1 MASRTSIKITDKNLR
16 DMLLNIQEKDITSS
30 FIYDLFGEYNGI
42 SKCHP
47 YDILVVPPNSYGPT
61 NKKNKNSFTT
71 TVGIW
76 IFNKWF
82 IENELF
88 DLFHYINKNVNGKL
102 LDDINQQLSFALMED
117 RITVQA
123 LKNYLMKTQFIMQ
136 FVTILAPN
144 FSEAMLTISTVVDK
158 KKEELVNKHKKELD
172 AGDTLVA
179 DQIEK
184 ELLKYA
190 QEQLGDDPAWDLFN
204 SGARGSIGNNFKNMF
219 VWRGVTRNPD
229 PDSKNEYKVA
239 TSNYMD
245 GIKPEEYALYSNS
258 GIEGA
263 YSRGK
268 KTEDGGYLEN
278 LATRAYQDIIL
289 DEPGTDCH
297 TDKYIT
303 VTLDEKNYIRYI
315 YNNIIGPN
323 GKLTELTSQNAS
335 KYFGKKVKMRMA
347 YLCKNEKPCAA
358 CAGNF
363 YYRLG
368 VKNVGLTL
376 MQVFSIFKNKSM
388 KAFHDSTV
396 ELTEIDTMKAFGIK

>member
-1 MASRTSIKITDKNLR
+1 MASRTSTKITDKNLR

-30 FIYDLFGEYNGI
+30 FVYDLFGEYNGV
-42 SKCHP
+42 SRCHP

-88 DLFHYINKNVNGKL
+88 DLFHYINKNVDNDL
-102 LDDINQQLSFALMED
+102 LEDINQQLSFALMED
-117 RITVQA
+117 RITVQV

-144 FSEAMLTISTVVDK
+144 FSEAMLTISTIVDK

-172 AGDTLVA
+172 AGDTLIA

-190 QEQLGDDPAWDLFN
+190 QDQLGDDPAWDLFN

-245 GIKPEEYALYSNS
+245 GIEPEEYALYSNS

-323 GKLTELTSQNAS
+323 GKLIELTSENAS

-396 ELTEIDTMKAFGIK
+396 KLTEIDTMKAFGIK

>member
-1 MASRTSIKITDKNLR
+1 MVSRTSTKITDKNLR

-30 FIYDLFGEYNGI
+30 FVDDLFGEYNGV
-42 SKCHP
+42 SRCHP

-88 DLFHYINKNVNGKL
+88 DLFHYINKNVDNDL
-102 LDDINQQLSFALMED
+102 LENINQQLSFALMED
-117 RITVQA
+117 RITVQV

-144 FSEAMLTISTVVDK
+144 FSEAMLTISTIVDK
-158 KKEELVNKHKKELD
+158 KKEELINKHKKELD
-172 AGDTLVA
+172 AGDTLIA

-190 QEQLGDDPAWDLFN
+190 QDQLGDDPAWDLFN

-323 GKLTELTSQNAS
+323 GKLIELTSENAN

-396 ELTEIDTMKAFGIK
+396 KLTEIDTMKAFGIK